1 MNYAD
6 FIRSKSQIGGM
17 SGFEPLWMP
26 DFLFDF
32 QKHLVEWS
40 IRHGRALIAADCGLG
55 KTPMQLV
62 VGQNCAMKT
71 DKPSLIIT
79 PLAVAY
85 QTVRE
90 AEKFGMEAAV
100 SRDGSIKSR
109 IVVTNYER
117 LHYFDPDDFGF
128 VGGDEISCIKSFDG
142 KRRKQ
147 VTRFLSKVKYRGG
160 YTATAAPND
169 FIELGT
175 ISEALGGLS
184 QSDMIGTFFKS
195 SDNMRHSLFK
205 EGDFWNRAKYF
216 FRAHSEAP
224 FWRWVC
230 SWARAL
236 RSPADLGFDGSRFV
250 LPPLN
255 VEQHIVKTDWRPD
268 GELFVRVARTLAEQ
282 RQERKRT
289 INERCERMAAMANHN
304 EPCICW
310 CQYNPEGDLLEKLIP
325 DAVQVAGCNSDD
337 EKEERLEGFA
347 TGKFRVLISKPKIA
361 AFGMNYQHC
370 GHQMFFPS
378 HSFEQYY
385 QAVRRSYRFGR
396 VGPVKVDV
404 IATEGEAGV
413 TANLQKKQ
421 VKADQ
426 MFTALVRYMNDGMGI
441 TVENKHVNKLE
452 VPEWMGSGNGLTSGN
467 GIDKLRECTT
477 NHGSGRSTLRKG

>member
-1 MNYAD
+1 MTTIKQISYAE
-6 FIRSKSQIGGM
+6 FIQSKSQLGGQ
-17 SGFEPLWMP
+17 SGFEPVWMP

-32 QKHLVEWS
+32 QKSLVDWS
-40 IRHGRALIAADCGLG
+40 IRKGKALITADCGLG

-62 VGQNCAMKT
+62 CAENFARKT
-71 DKPSLIIT
+71 GKPSLILT
-79 PLAVAY
+79 PLAVSH

-90 AEKFGMEAAV
+90 AAKFGMEASV

-109 IVVTNYER
+109 IVVTNYEK
-117 LHYFDPDDFGF
+117 LHHFNAEDFGF
-128 VGGDEISCIKSFDG
+128 VGGDEISCIKAFDG

-147 VTRFLSKVKYRGG
+147 VTRFLSKTEYRGG

-184 QSDMIGTFFKS
+184 QSEMLGTFFKS

-236 RSPADLGFDGSRFV
+236 RKPSDLGFDDSRFI
-250 LPPLN
+250 LPKLS
-255 VEQHIVKTDWRPD
+255 VTQHVVKTDWRPD

-289 INERCERMAAMANHN
+289 IQERCERAAALANHN
-304 EPCICW
+304 EPCIVW
-310 CQYNPEGDLLEKLIP
+310 CQYNSEGDLLKKLIP
-325 DAVQVAGCNSDD
+325 DSVQVAGCDSDD
-337 EKEERLEGFA
+337 DKEERLEGFA
-347 TGKFRVLISKPKIA
+347 TGKFRVLVSKPRIA

-370 GHQMFFPS
+370 GHQIFFPS

-385 QAVRRSYRFGR
+385 QAIRRSYRFGR
-396 VGPVKVDV
+396 IGPVKVDV

-413 TANLQKKQ
+413 TENLQMKARKANEMFESL
-421 VKADQ
+421 VK
-426 MFTALVRYMNDGMGI
+426 YMNEGMNVKI
-441 TVENKHVNKLE
+441 EDKHTKEMEL
-452 VPEWMGSGNGLTSGN
+452 PSWL
-467 GIDKLRECTT
+467 
-477 NHGSGRSTLRKG
+477 